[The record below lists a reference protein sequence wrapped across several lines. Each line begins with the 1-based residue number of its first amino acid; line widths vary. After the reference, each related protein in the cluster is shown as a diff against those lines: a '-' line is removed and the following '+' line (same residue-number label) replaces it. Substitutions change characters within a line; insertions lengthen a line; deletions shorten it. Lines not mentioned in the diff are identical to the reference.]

1 MSHRADEIRKRLAKR
16 RKQRPESKRTFVQNA
31 QTQNFPA
38 WQTVKEQEKHKL
50 LPDYEYQ
57 TEHPPEFNGRHP
69 LISAHSIILKCLLA
83 ACLVLISAIAYK
95 TDKQPLS
102 QIKPAIAQ
110 TFQKEFQFA
119 AVSNWFVSSFG
130 NPLAFLTPGTKKK
143 DGQVAVSQD
152 MAVPAAGKIQQNFQ
166 NNGEGVVVETAS
178 EAIDSVKEG
187 YIMEVSK
194 DKKTGLT
201 VKVQHADNTSS
212 IYGRLKDV
220 NVSLYDFVDKGK
232 KIGSIKLNDKSKGQY
247 YFAIQDGDKF
257 IDPIQVIT
265 FDE

>member
-110 TFQKEFQFA
+110 TFQKEFQF
-119 AVSNWFVSSFG
+119 VSCKQLVRIFLRKPARFSYAG
-130 NPLAFLTPGTKKK
+130 N
-143 DGQVAVSQD
+143 
-152 MAVPAAGKIQQNFQ
+152 
-166 NNGEGVVVETAS
+166 E
-178 EAIDSVKEG
+178 KEG
-187 YIMEVSK
+187 RS
-194 DKKTGLT
+194 GGG
-201 VKVQHADNTSS
+201 QSG
-212 IYGRLKDV
+212 YGRSCRGENPAGL
-220 NVSLYDFVDKGK
+220 
-232 KIGSIKLNDKSKGQY
+232 SK
-247 YFAIQDGDKF
+247 
-257 IDPIQVIT
+257 
-265 FDE
+265 

>member
-31 QTQNFPA
+31 RTQDFPA

-130 NPLAFLTPGTKKK
+130 NPLAFLTPGTKRRTVRWRSVRIWPFLPRGKSSRTFK
-143 DGQVAVSQD
+143 ITERASSSKP
-152 MAVPAAGKIQQNFQ
+152 PAKPL
-166 NNGEGVVVETAS
+166 TA
-178 EAIDSVKEG
+178 
-187 YIMEVSK
+187 
-194 DKKTGLT
+194 
-201 VKVQHADNTSS
+201 
-212 IYGRLKDV
+212 
-220 NVSLYDFVDKGK
+220 
-232 KIGSIKLNDKSKGQY
+232 
-247 YFAIQDGDKF
+247 
-257 IDPIQVIT
+257 
-265 FDE
+265 